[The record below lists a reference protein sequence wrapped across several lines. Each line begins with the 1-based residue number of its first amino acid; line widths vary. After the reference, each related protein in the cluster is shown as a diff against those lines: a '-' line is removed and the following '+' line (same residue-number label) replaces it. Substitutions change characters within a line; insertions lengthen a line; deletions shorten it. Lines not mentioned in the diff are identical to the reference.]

1 MTTKKVALFYDWL
14 NQWGGAEKVLLDLI
28 KIYPDAPIYTLVYDP
43 NKTKWLPKKA
53 KVISSFINKLPFSK
67 SNPII
72 YTPLYPV
79 ALEQFD
85 FSQYDLIIST
95 SSTIGHCLLTPPD
108 STFICYLHN
117 VNRHVYQKKYRWP
130 FSKIINQYKK
140 SDLIYAQRPDYY
152 FCNSKTVKKRI
163 YSIYHRQAKVIYP
176 GIGTSFFTPA
186 ATKTSNDYYLL
197 VSRLV
202 AHKKIDLA
210 IKACHQLNQKLIIV
224 GQGREKQKIN
234 KLINS
239 LSDSN
244 IKLLTQ
250 VNNQKLLSL
259 YQNCQALIC
268 PQLEDFG
275 LVSLEA
281 QACGKPVIAYQKG
294 GLTETVIENKTGL
307 FFKKQSVNSL
317 IKVLKK
323 FNSKNFS
330 SKDCRLNALNF
341 STKNFMLN
349 FKKEA
354 DALCQN
360 HQ

>member
-43 NKTKWLPKKA
+43 NKTKWLPEKT
-53 KVISSFINKLPFSK
+53 KVITSFINKLPFSK
-67 SNPII
+67 SNPIV
-72 YTPLYPV
+72 YTPLYSI

-117 VNRHVYQKKYRWP
+117 VNRHIYQKKYRWP
-130 FSKIINQYKK
+130 LSKIVEQYKK
-140 SDLIYAQRPDYY
+140 SDLIYAQRPDCYL
-152 FCNSKTVKKRI
+152 CNSKTVQKRI
-163 YSIYHRQAKVIYP
+163 SDIYHRQAKVIYP
-176 GIGTSFFTPA
+176 GIDTSFFTPA
-186 ATKTSNDYYLL
+186 TTKTSNDYFLL

-202 AHKKIDLA
+202 PHKKIDLA
-210 IKACHQLNQKLIIV
+210 INACHQLNQKLIIV
-224 GQGREKQKIN
+224 GQGREQQKIN
-234 KLINS
+234 KLISS
-239 LSDSN
+239 LNDSK
-244 IKLLTQ
+244 IKLFTQ
-250 VNNQKLLSL
+250 VNHQKLLSL

-294 GLTETVIENKTGL
+294 GLTETVLANKTGL
-307 FFKKQSVNSL
+307 FFKKQSVESL
-317 IKVLKK
+317 VEALKN
-323 FNSKNFS
+323 FTSKNFS
-330 SKDCRLNALNF
+330 SKDCRLNAQNF

-349 FKKEA
+349 FKKET